1 MATYIASVKYE
12 GKVQILRDLEYNNIR
27 ECKRELR
34 ANGYQIRIVT
44 TEDKFDEACEKYLAK
59 KEDKSI
65 RNKVKWELDKE
76 RAKEYGT
83 SVKTFRAARKALLEK
98 DKDGNYVNTA
108 SSLEDWIEFYD
119 EHKDFR

>member
-27 ECKRELR
+27 ECKSELR
-34 ANGYQIRIVT
+34 ANGYQIRVVT

-98 DKDGNYVNTA
+98 DKDGNYVNIA